1 MYVNAT
7 EYISVSWKIAADE
20 LTTKDNKSDPL
31 SQHGCIPKK

>member
-7 EYISVSWKIAADE
+7 EYISVSWKIADE